1 MLSLNAPQDRL
12 NSIIHFLNR
21 MSFTES
27 NTVEQMILEAAT
39 SLGSGSG
46 GSVLRDDP
54 PSGWGV
60 AERAQ
65 LIHVRRWR

>member
-1 MLSLNAPQDRL
+1 
-12 NSIIHFLNR
+12 